1 MAERGKKEPLTE
13 QEKKMAALKEAMSR
27 IEKTFGKGSVMKLR
41 ENAKM
46 EVDTFPSSSLSLE
59 ITDPHYCI
67 LKH

>member
-1 MAERGKKEPLTE
+1 
-13 QEKKMAALKEAMSR
+13 MAALKEAMSR

-46 EVDTFPSSSLSLE
+46 EVETFPSSSLSLE
-59 ITDPHYCI
+59 ITNSHHRI